1 MNDIFVNSDAPVF
14 FAVAHNAHVGH
25 RFGRRS
31 SRQCVLLIG
40 GELIADPEVL
50 LDRVADGVQTAV
62 PVGVHDR
69 PAVSRGDRR
78 LRHDAVH
85 LAKMAFG
92 NSEVRRVVHVAVR
105 KHFVHRLRRQ
115 LAVRLVRDL
124 FHRITDLLPHL
135 LGKDNGKILLE
146 HIGDAALT
154 GLAVDADDI
163 RIVGPGDVLGIDGQV
178 GHGPLV
184 GIVDILVSHSLGDRI
199 LMGAGKCAEDQ
210 VPRIRLPRVY
220 LHSGQALIGLA
231 DLGHIGEVELRI
243 DAIGEQ
249 IHRHCDQVH
258 IPGPL
263 SVSKERALHAV
274 RARQYAELCIRHTAA
289 AVIVGMK
296 AEHDAVPVLEVFVQV
311 FDLGGKNVRHGRLH
325 RRRNIDDGLPVRIG
339 LPDIEH
345 RIADLQGILHFRSVE
360 ALRAVFKHEIA
371 VCLVG
376 QLLEELRAIHGELF
390 DLFLILFKDLLAL
403 GNGSRIIQMDDRL
416 RRALY
421 GFKSLADDMLPG
433 LGQHLDGHIVRDHI
447 SLDQ

>member
-1 MNDIFVNSDAPVF
+1 MGLVRD
-14 FAVAHNAHVGH
+14 
-25 RFGRRS
+25 
-31 SRQCVLLIG
+31 
-40 GELIADPEVL
+40 L
-50 LDRVADGVQTAV
+50 LDRV
-62 PVGVHDR
+62 P
-69 PAVSRGDRR
+69 
-78 LRHDAVH
+78 
-85 LAKMAFG
+85 
-92 NSEVRRVVHVAVR
+92 
-105 KHFVHRLRRQ
+105 HF
-115 LAVRLVRDL
+115 
-124 FHRITDLLPHL
+124 LPHL

-146 HIGDAALT
+146 HIGDAALA
-154 GLAVDADDI
+154 GLAVDADDV
-163 RIVGPGDVLGIDGQV
+163 RIVGPGDVLGIDGQI

-184 GIVDILVSHSLGDRI
+184 GVVDVLVSHALGDRI
-199 LMGAGKCAEDQ
+199 LMGAGKRAEDE
-210 VPRIRLPRVY
+210 VSRVGLSRMH
-220 LHSGQALIGLA
+220 LHSGQALIGLP
-231 DLGHIGEVELRI
+231 DLRHIGEVEFGI
-243 DAIGEQ
+243 DAVGEQ
-249 IHRHCDQVH
+249 IHRHRDKVH
-258 IPGPL
+258 VAGPL
-263 SVSKERALHAV
+263 PVSKERALHAV
-274 RARQYAELCIRHTAA
+274 RARPYAKLCIRHTAA

-339 LPDIEH
+339 LPDVEH

-376 QLLEELRAIHGELF
+376 QLLEELRAVHGELF